1 MRVADPCAGIRNVD
15 RPATLDTPALQDI
28 INQLVER
35 SARRLNETF
44 AALSHPTR
52 RSLLERLA
60 TGEATVTELAAPYS
74 ISLAAVSKHLQ
85 VLEQAGLVE
94 RRVHGRVHHL
104 TLRARPME
112 EATRWLA
119 RYRRF
124 WTLSLDALEALAAE
138 TETEG

>member
-1 MRVADPCAGIRNVD
+1 M
-15 RPATLDTPALQDI
+15 
-28 INQLVER
+28 VER
-35 SARRLNETF
+35 SAPRLNETF
-44 AALSHPTR
+44 AALAHPTR

-85 VLEQAGLVE
+85 VLEQAGLVK
-94 RRVHGRVHHL
+94 RRVDGREHYIS
-104 TLRARPME
+104 LRARPMR

-124 WTLSLDALEALAAE
+124 WTKSLDALEALAAE
-138 TETEG
+138 AEG